1 MSVQSLVDQA
11 RLLAGIPQ
19 EIGPSEYPGINALL
33 AAAVLRYGP
42 SPALSALG
50 HTMDFQTL
58 DRLSAAF
65 ASWLQ
70 RHTDLQPGDRIAI
83 QLPNLLQYPV
93 VFLGALRAGLV
104 VVNTNPLYT
113 AREMEHQ
120 FLDSGAK
127 ALVVL
132 ANMASVA
139 QTVIPK
145 TGIRHVVV
153 TELADLHPQPLRSLI
168 NLAARYVKKLV
179 PTWHIPGAVP
189 LRRALQMGAA
199 APHREAAPV
208 ASDLAVLQYTGG
220 TTGVS
225 KGAMLS
231 HGNVVA
237 NVQQSASLFVTY
249 DFHDGAERL
258 LLPLPLYHI
267 YAFNACLGMISRGC
281 HTVLVPN
288 PRDLASVVKAFRRY
302 RPTGFAGLN
311 TLFVALCNDEA
322 FCALDFSELKLT
334 MSGGMALTMAAAER
348 WRQVTGVEI
357 VEGYGMTETSPVI
370 SVNPVNANRLGT
382 IGVAVP
388 STGVRIL
395 DDEGRELSAGE
406 PGELVVRGPQVM
418 QGYWQRPDETAK
430 VLDADGWLCTGDIAL
445 VTPEGY
451 LRIVDRKKDMI
462 VVSGFNVYPNEIE
475 DVVAAHPGVLE
486 CAAVG
491 VPDERSG
498 ESVRVFVVRRDPALS
513 EDALRQHCRANLTGY
528 KMPRQFI
535 FRDSLPKSNVGKIL
549 RRELRDS

>member
-19 EIGPSEYPGINALL
+19 EIGRSEYPSINALL

>member
-1 MSVQSLVDQA
+1 
-11 RLLAGIPQ
+11 
-19 EIGPSEYPGINALL
+19 
-33 AAAVLRYGP
+33 
-42 SPALSALG
+42 
-50 HTMDFQTL
+50 
-58 DRLSAAF
+58 
-65 ASWLQ
+65 
-70 RHTDLQPGDRIAI
+70 
-83 QLPNLLQYPV
+83 
-93 VFLGALRAGLV
+93 
-104 VVNTNPLYT
+104 
-113 AREMEHQ
+113 
-120 FLDSGAK
+120 
-127 ALVVL
+127 
-132 ANMASVA
+132 
-139 QTVIPK
+139 
-145 TGIRHVVV
+145 
-153 TELADLHPQPLRSLI
+153 
-168 NLAARYVKKLV
+168 
-179 PTWHIPGAVP
+179 
-189 LRRALQMGAA
+189 
-199 APHREAAPV
+199 
-208 ASDLAVLQYTGG
+208 VLQYTGG

-231 HGNVVA
+231 HGNVIA
-237 NVQQSASLFVTY
+237 NVQQSASLFATY
-249 DFHDGAERL
+249 EFRDGAERL

-288 PRDLASVVKAFRRY
+288 PRDLASVVAAFRRY

-311 TLFVALCNDEA
+311 TLFVALCNDA
-322 FCALDFSELKLT
+322 GFRALDFSDLKLT

-348 WRQVTGVEI
+348 WREVTGIEI

-388 STGVRIL
+388 STEVRIL
-395 DDEGRELSAGE
+395 DDAGHDLGAAE

-430 VLDADGWLCTGDIAL
+430 VMDAEGWLRTGDIAL

-491 VPDERSG
+491 VPDERAG
-498 ESVRVFVVRRDPALS
+498 EAVRVFVVRRDPALTETS
-513 EDALRQHCRANLTGY
+513 LREHCRANLTGY
-528 KMPRQFI
+528 KMPKQFV
-535 FRDSLPKSNVGKIL
+535 FRDSLPKTNVGKIL